1 MNNDFNNDFDDETFE
16 DDNSEEE
23 NFEEDNS
30 FDSSPSKNNK
40 IISWVIVGV
49 VALITFLLVFFLT
62 NKLINGNKKKTSTPQ
77 PVQIEKFDAYKVGDA
92 VTLKDG
98 SNWHV
103 LYESKDTS
111 EYLSL
116 LNDDDVNKEGILYG
130 NVNGYLK
137 GTYKT
142 ELVKNIGCQS
152 TDIQEVRL
160 FAYLDLADISKA
172 NSGDFLPDTPL
183 SKFNFPEWVSAKT
196 TVTDTVYQTETAN
209 SPVMICT
216 KDISAELKAKDVNVT
231 NNNTTTE
238 TTETNEEQGD
248 GSTFCLGD
256 NTVALPVRPVIVIS
270 KKILKSDTTTNSTDN
285 SNTNV
290 TANAVK

>member
-1 MNNDFNNDFDDETFE
+1 MNDNNYNDFDDETFE
-16 DDNSEEE
+16 EESFDDE
-23 NFEEDNS
+23 NS
-30 FDSSPSKNNK
+30 FDNSSSNKSKMATW
-40 IISWVIVGV
+40 IIVGV
-49 VALITFLLVFFLT
+49 VALVTFILVFALT
-62 NKLINGNKKKTSTPQ
+62 NILINGNKKKTVTPE
-77 PVQIEKFDAYKVGDA
+77 PVKVEKYDAYKVGDT

-116 LNDDDVNKEGILYG
+116 LNDDDVNKDGILYG
-130 NVNGYLK
+130 NVNSFLK

-142 ELVKNIGCQS
+142 ELVKNLGCQS

-172 NSGDFLPDTPL
+172 SSSEFLPDTAL
-183 SKFNFPEWVSAKT
+183 SKFNFPDWVSLKT
-196 TVTDTVYQTETAN
+196 TVTDTVYQTDTSN

-216 KDISAELKAKDVNVT
+216 KGISDELKAKDQNGAVPQAPAVSAE
-231 NNNTTTE
+231 TE
-238 TTETNEEQGD
+238 ADNGA
-248 GSTFCLGD
+248 TFCLGD

-270 KKILKSDTTTNSTDN
+270 KKILKTETTTNNTDTSTT
-285 SNTNV
+285 NTTN
-290 TANAVK
+290 

>member
-1 MNNDFNNDFDDETFE
+1 MNDNNYNDFDDETFE
-16 DDNSEEE
+16 EESFDDE
-23 NFEEDNS
+23 NS
-30 FDSSPSKNNK
+30 FDNSSSNKSKMATW
-40 IISWVIVGV
+40 IIVGV
-49 VALITFLLVFFLT
+49 VALVTFILVFALT
-62 NKLINGNKKKTSTPQ
+62 NILINGNKKKTVTPE
-77 PVQIEKFDAYKVGDA
+77 PVKVEKYDAYKVGDT

-116 LNDDDVNKEGILYG
+116 LNDDDVNKDGILYG
-130 NVNGYLK
+130 NVNSFLK

-142 ELVKNIGCQS
+142 ELVKNLGCQS

-172 NSGDFLPDTPL
+172 SSSEFLPDTAL
-183 SKFNFPEWVSAKT
+183 SKFNFPDWVSLKT
-196 TVTDTVYQTETAN
+196 TVTDTVYQTDTSN

-216 KDISAELKAKDVNVT
+216 KGSSDELKAQDQNGAVPQAPAVSAE
-231 NNNTTTE
+231 TE
-238 TTETNEEQGD
+238 ADNGA
-248 GSTFCLGD
+248 TFCLGD

-270 KKILKSDTTTNSTDN
+270 KKILKTETTTNNTDTSTT
-285 SNTNV
+285 NTTN
-290 TANAVK
+290 

>member
-1 MNNDFNNDFDDETFE
+1 MNDNNYNDFDDETFE
-16 DDNSEEE
+16 EESFDDENS
-23 NFEEDNS
+23 FDDDNS
-30 FDSSPSKNNK
+30 FDNSSSNKSKMATW
-40 IISWVIVGV
+40 IIVGI
-49 VALITFLLVFFLT
+49 VALVTFVLVFALT
-62 NKLINGNKKKTSTPQ
+62 NKLINGNKKKTVTPE
-77 PVQIEKFDAYKVGDA
+77 PVKVEKYDAYKVGDT

-116 LNDDDVNKEGILYG
+116 LNDDDVNKDGILYG
-130 NVNGYLK
+130 NVNSFLK

-142 ELVKNIGCQS
+142 ELVKNLGCQS

-172 NSGDFLPDTPL
+172 SSSEFLPDTAL
-183 SKFNFPEWVSAKT
+183 SKFNFPDWVSLKT
-196 TVTDTVYQTETAN
+196 TVTDTVYQTDTSN

-216 KDISAELKAKDVNVT
+216 KGISDELKAKDQNGAVPQTPAVSAE
-231 NNNTTTE
+231 TE
-238 TTETNEEQGD
+238 EDSGA
-248 GSTFCLGD
+248 TFCLGD

-270 KKILKSDTTTNSTDN
+270 KKILKSETTTNTTDTSTT
-285 SNTNV
+285 NTTN
-290 TANAVK
+290 

>member
-1 MNNDFNNDFDDETFE
+1 MNDNNYNDFDD
-16 DDNSEEE
+16 
-23 NFEEDNS
+23 DNS
-30 FDSSPSKNNK
+30 FDNSSSNKSKMATW
-40 IISWVIVGV
+40 IIVGI
-49 VALITFLLVFFLT
+49 VALVTFIFVFALT
-62 NKLINGNKKKTSTPQ
+62 NKLINGNKKKNVTPE
-77 PVQIEKFDAYKVGDA
+77 PVKVEKYDAYKVGDT

-116 LNDDDVNKEGILYG
+116 LNDDDVNKDGILYG
-130 NVNGYLK
+130 NVNIFLK

-142 ELVKNIGCQS
+142 ELVKNLGCQS

-172 NSGDFLPDTPL
+172 SSSEFLPDTAL
-183 SKFNFPEWVSAKT
+183 SKFNFPDWVSLKT
-196 TVTDTVYQTETAN
+196 TVTDTVYQTDTSN

-216 KDISAELKAKDVNVT
+216 RGISDELKAKDQNGAVPQTPAVSAE
-231 NNNTTTE
+231 TE
-238 TTETNEEQGD
+238 ED
-248 GSTFCLGD
+248 SRATFCLGD

-270 KKILKSDTTTNSTDN
+270 KKILKSETTTNTTDTSTT
-285 SNTNV
+285 NTTN
-290 TANAVK
+290 

>member
-1 MNNDFNNDFDDETFE
+1 MNDDNYNDFDDEAFE
-16 DDNSEEE
+16 EESFDDENNFDNS
-23 NFEEDNS
+23 
-30 FDSSPSKNNK
+30 SSNKSKMATW
-40 IISWVIVGV
+40 IIVGI
-49 VALITFLLVFFLT
+49 VALVTFILVFALT
-62 NKLINGNKKKTSTPQ
+62 NKLINGNKKKNVTPE
-77 PVQIEKFDAYKVGDA
+77 PVKVEKYDAYKVGDT

-116 LNDDDVNKEGILYG
+116 LNDDDVNKDGILYG
-130 NVNGYLK
+130 NVNSFLK

-142 ELVKNIGCQS
+142 ELVKNLGCQS

-172 NSGDFLPDTPL
+172 SSSEFLPDTAL
-183 SKFNFPEWVSAKT
+183 SKFNFPDWVSLKT
-196 TVTDTVYQTETAN
+196 TVTDTVYQTDTSN

-216 KDISAELKAKDVNVT
+216 KGISDELKAKDQNGAVPQTPAVSEE
-231 NNNTTTE
+231 TE
-238 TTETNEEQGD
+238 EDSGA
-248 GSTFCLGD
+248 TFCLGD

-270 KKILKSDTTTNSTDN
+270 KKILKSETTTNTTDTSTT
-285 SNTNV
+285 NTTN
-290 TANAVK
+290 

>member
-1 MNNDFNNDFDDETFE
+1 MKDDNYNDF
-16 DDNSEEE
+16 EEE
-23 NFEEDNS
+23 SFEEESFEEDNS
-30 FDSSPSKNNK
+30 FDSSSSNKSK
-40 IISWVIVGV
+40 ITSWIIVGL
-49 VALITFLLVFFLT
+49 VALVTFILVFVLT
-62 NKLINGNKKKTSTPQ
+62 NKLINGNKKKTTTTQ
-77 PVQIEKFDAYKVGDA
+77 PVQVEKYTAYKVGDT

-116 LNDDDVNKEGILYG
+116 LNDDDVNKDGILYG
-130 NVNGYLK
+130 NVNSFLK

-142 ELVKNIGCQS
+142 ELVKNLGCQS

-183 SKFNFPEWVSAKT
+183 SKFNFPDWVSLKT
-196 TVTDTVYQTETAN
+196 TVTDTVYQKDTS

-216 KDISAELKAKDVNVT
+216 RGISDELKAKDQNGAVPQTPAVSAE
-231 NNNTTTE
+231 TE
-238 TTETNEEQGD
+238 EDSGA
-248 GSTFCLGD
+248 TFCLGD

-270 KKILKSDTTTNSTDN
+270 KKILKSETTTNTTDTSTT
-285 SNTNV
+285 NTTN
-290 TANAVK
+290 

>member
-1 MNNDFNNDFDDETFE
+1 MKDDNYNDF
-16 DDNSEEE
+16 EEE
-23 NFEEDNS
+23 SFEEESFEEDNS
-30 FDSSPSKNNK
+30 FDSSSSNKSK
-40 IISWVIVGV
+40 ITSWIIVGL
-49 VALITFLLVFFLT
+49 VALVTFILVFVLT
-62 NKLINGNKKKTSTPQ
+62 NKLINGNKKKTTTTQ
-77 PVQIEKFDAYKVGDA
+77 PVQVEKYTAYKVGDT

-116 LNDDDVNKEGILYG
+116 LNDDDVNKDGILYG
-130 NVNGYLK
+130 NVNSFLK

-142 ELVKNIGCQS
+142 ELVKNLGCQS

-172 NSGDFLPDTPL
+172 NSEDFLPDTPL
-183 SKFNFPEWVSAKT
+183 SKFNFPDWVSLKT
-196 TVTDTVYQTETAN
+196 TVTDTVYQKDTS

-216 KDISAELKAKDVNVT
+216 RGISDELKAKDQNGAVPQTPAVSAE
-231 NNNTTTE
+231 TE
-238 TTETNEEQGD
+238 EDSGA
-248 GSTFCLGD
+248 TFCLGD

-270 KKILKSDTTTNSTDN
+270 KKILKSETTTNTTDTSTT
-285 SNTNV
+285 NTTN
-290 TANAVK
+290 

>member
-1 MNNDFNNDFDDETFE
+1 MNNDDFNNDL
-16 DDNSEEE
+16 EEE
-23 NFEEDNS
+23 NFDDESFEEEEFDDSNS
-30 FDSSPSKNNK
+30 FDSSSSNKNK
-40 IISWVIVGV
+40 MASWIIVGV
-49 VALITFLLVFFLT
+49 VALLTFLLVFFLT
-62 NKLINGNKKKTSTPQ
+62 NKLINGNKKKTPTTQ
-77 PVQIEKFDAYKVGDA
+77 PVQIEKYTAYKVGDT

-116 LNDDDVNKEGILYG
+116 LNDDDVNKDGVLYG
-130 NVNGYLK
+130 NVNSYLK

-142 ELVKNIGCQS
+142 QLVSALGCQS

-172 NSGDFLPDTPL
+172 NSGDFLPGTLL
-183 SKFNFPEWVSAKT
+183 SKFNFPEWISSKT
-196 TVTDTVYQTETAN
+196 TVTDTVYQTDTAN

-216 KDISAELKAKDVNVT
+216 KDISDVLRSKDQNGLVT
-231 NNNTTTE
+231 PLPEASGEDN
-238 TTETNEEQGD
+238 GA
-248 GSTFCLGD
+248 SFCLAD

-270 KKILKSDTTTNSTDN
+270 KKILDNQTTDTTNTDTSESNVGGTN
-285 SNTNV
+285 
-290 TANAVK
+290 

>member
-1 MNNDFNNDFDDETFE
+1 MNNDDFNNDF
-16 DDNSEEE
+16 EEE
-23 NFEEDNS
+23 NFDDDNFEEEEFEESNNI
-30 FDSSPSKNNK
+30 DSSSSNKNK
-40 IISWVIVGV
+40 ITSWIIVGI
-49 VALITFLLVFFLT
+49 VALLTFLLVFALT
-62 NKLINGNKKKTSTPQ
+62 NKLINGNKKKTTTTQ
-77 PVQIEKFDAYKVGDA
+77 PVQIEKYTAYKVGDT

-130 NVNGYLK
+130 NVNSYLK

-142 ELVKNIGCQS
+142 QLVSALGCQS

-160 FAYLDLADISKA
+160 FAYLDLADISKS
-172 NSGDFLPDTPL
+172 NSGDFLPGVEL
-183 SKFNFPEWVSAKT
+183 SKFNFPEWISLKT
-196 TVTDTVYQTETAN
+196 TVTDTVYQTDTAN

-216 KDISAELKAKDVNVT
+216 KDISDQLKAKDT
-231 NNNTTTE
+231 TITTDTTTE
-238 TTETNEEQGD
+238 ESSTGD

-270 KKILKSDTTTNSTDN
+270 KKILDNKTTDTTNTDTSESNVGGTN
-285 SNTNV
+285 
-290 TANAVK
+290 